1 MTTPRSTSPVRRR
14 GVQVRHRDLHTADL
28 TMHRHLPLTA
38 LPLTVI
44 EAAVLLD
51 DAAVVDRALQQRIVT
66 LGELD
71 SAHER
76 NKGRRGSKTAAK
88 LLKTARSGGASEGE
102 RLLHRLLR
110 EAGITGWKPH
120 VRACGFEIDVAFD
133 TQRVAIE
140 VDGWAWHAAF
150 CDMYTRRAGV
160 NITKR
165 RYARPR
171 CAAVLTSSRDMEIGG
186 YLQSV

>member
-1 MTTPRSTSPVRRR
+1 MQ
-14 GVQVRHRDLHTADL
+14 VQHRDLHRADL

-51 DAAVVDRALQQRIVT
+51 DAAVVDRALQRRIVT

-76 NKGRRGSKTAAK
+76 NKGRHGSKAAAK
-88 LLKTARSGGASEGE
+88 LLKSARNGGASEGE
-102 RLLHRLLR
+102 RILHRLLR

-120 VRACGFEIDVAFD
+120 VRAFGFEIDVAFD
-133 TQRVAIE
+133 AQRIAIE
-140 VDGWAWHAAF
+140 VDGWAWHRDVDKFNHDAHRQNILSNAGWLVLRF
-150 CDMYTRRAGV
+150 TWHDLTNRPHVVIATIRRALARGV
-160 NITKR
+160 
-165 RYARPR
+165 
-171 CAAVLTSSRDMEIGG
+171 L
-186 YLQSV
+186 